1 MDVSNKRGFDI
12 DLLLRWFQFGAFT
25 SIFRVHGYRSP
36 VITDTL
42 PCSSDTRYS
51 SGLGEPS
58 RFRCHLGCI
67 LLKMPAMSLPTG
79 LSPTSGHNEVYTF
92 TAADNAEFN
101 YSAAITKVVRLRE
114 SMRGYVGQLF
124 ANYSR
129 TGEPVMRPMFYDFPT
144 DRACA
149 TPAAGDQYMFGP
161 RVLVAP
167 ITANCTADGL
177 SCTSRHV
184 YLPPLPGGEVWTNV
198 FTNRTAA
205 GGSNASVAG
214 PRDTFPLFVRGPP
227 SAIDEVFNASISP
240 LAGWRDEDDRGK

>member
-1 MDVSNKRGFDI
+1 MSRHVFAAI
-12 DLLLRWFQFGAFT
+12 LAAFF
-25 SIFRVHGYRSP
+25 SI
-36 VITDTL
+36 
-42 PCSSDTRYS
+42 
-51 SGLGEPS
+51 
-58 RFRCHLGCI
+58 
-67 LLKMPAMSLPTG
+67 KMPAISLSAG

-92 TAADNAEFN
+92 TAADSTAFN

-114 SMRGYVGQLF
+114 SMRGYVGELF

-144 DRACA
+144 DRVCA

-167 ITANCTADGL
+167 ITANCTDDGL

-184 YLPPLPGGEVWTNV
+184 YLPQLQSGQVWTNV
-198 FTNRTAA
+198 FSNETSA

-227 SAIDEVFNASISP
+227 SAIGEIFNTSISP
-240 LAGWRDEDDRGK
+240 LVGWRDGDEGK